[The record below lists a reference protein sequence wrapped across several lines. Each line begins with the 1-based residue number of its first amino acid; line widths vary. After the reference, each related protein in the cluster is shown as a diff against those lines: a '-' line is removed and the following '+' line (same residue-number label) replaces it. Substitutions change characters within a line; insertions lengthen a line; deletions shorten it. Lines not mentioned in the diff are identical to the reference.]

1 LPLPDQEEELPLKDV
16 EQLLAA
22 VVNMARW
29 AVSWGARRLEES
41 DSASCFLA
49 GCFKRYGPCPDGL
62 AFAWPE
68 DDTLWG
74 VRPLISRIRFTHSL
88 ASPLEVGTTYI
99 IFLSSP
105 IHFFYGPTFIL
116 KHTTTRRIASAE
128 GLLTELPRALTFLAN
143 QLTTASGWGVTL
155 RPALYLFA

>member
-1 LPLPDQEEELPLKDV
+1 
-16 EQLLAA
+16 
-22 VVNMARW
+22 MARW
-29 AVSWGARRLEES
+29 PVPWWAHRLKEP
-41 DSASCFLA
+41 DRASCFLA
-49 GCFKRYGPCPDGL
+49 GRFQRYGPCPDGL

-88 ASPLEVGTTYI
+88 ASPLEVGTMYI

-105 IHFFYGPTFIL
+105 IHFFCGPTLIL

-128 GLLTELPRALTFLAN
+128 GLLTELPTALTFVAN

-155 RPALYLFA
+155 